1 MSAEHVTSQAT
12 LQITPGVIGLIKV
25 APLSQSG
32 FMTTFAPVTMGR
44 IYPGAP
50 RGFRADCRAR
60 YRKDAA
66 DGVWDRMQSRFQQYN
81 VLG

>member
-1 MSAEHVTSQAT
+1 
-12 LQITPGVIGLIKV
+12 
-25 APLSQSG
+25 
-32 FMTTFAPVTMGR
+32 MTAFAAVTMGR

-50 RGFRADCRAR
+50 RRFHADCRAR

-66 DGVWDRMQSRFQQYN
+66 DGVRDRMQSRFQQYN